1 MTDLP
6 NPLQCNTK
14 LSLFYFIL
22 PATWLWRWKSGGGE
36 REREMCSGGERERER
51 HIPFFYILIIGIRM
65 ECNKQGKINENLI
78 RILVLMNIFFYIES
92 T

>member
-1 MTDLP
+1 ME
-6 NPLQCNTK
+6 
-14 LSLFYFIL
+14 
-22 PATWLWRWKSGGGE
+22 E
-36 REREMCSGGERERER
+36 REREKCAVEEKERERQ
-51 HIPFFYILIIGIRM
+51 IPFFYILIIGVRM

>member
-1 MTDLP
+1 MEE
-6 NPLQCNTK
+6 K
-14 LSLFYFIL
+14 
-22 PATWLWRWKSGGGE
+22 
-36 REREMCSGGERERER
+36 ERER

-78 RILVLMNIFFYIES
+78 RILVLMSIFFYIGS